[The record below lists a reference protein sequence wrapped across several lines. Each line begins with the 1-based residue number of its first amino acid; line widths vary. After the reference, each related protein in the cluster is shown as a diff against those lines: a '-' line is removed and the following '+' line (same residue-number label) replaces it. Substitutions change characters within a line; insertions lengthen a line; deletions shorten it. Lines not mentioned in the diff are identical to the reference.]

1 MANDLAVETFSAVRT
16 ITDLAGGAKAVA
28 NPPLPQPEH
37 TSSSPYPN
45 PSLRLDPALGIVVL
59 EFRSD
64 TGVVTTSIPSE
75 RQLQAYQRWDATHL
89 GPVPAA
95 RDGNSGADPQPAP
108 GSGAAFDRGGTEAT

>member
-1 MANDLAVETFSAVRT
+1 MSNDLAVEAVPAVRT
-16 ITDLAGGAKAVA
+16 ITDLVGGGRGTA
-28 NPPLPQPEH
+28 NQPTPQPEQA
-37 TSSSPYPN
+37 TGSSPYPN

-89 GPVPAA
+89 GPMPAGRA
-95 RDGNSGADPQPAP
+95 GSGGVDAPPVP
-108 GSGAAFDRGGTEAT
+108 GSQATSDRRAKDS